1 MKPGYKIIIALL
13 VIYVGVKIKSNLEIS
28 PYKNQ
33 IKTFVSDLKDSKYF
47 QAQDIL
53 DIPLQSK
60 VSIQRLIDFAKE
72 NNISNYNDISF
83 GDWDEDDNNYSLEG
97 KVEYTDDKDIQFD
110 AILKKDSNS
119 KIRIKSFRLNNDM
132 LDINSSDF

>member
-28 PYKNQ
+28 PYKNR
-33 IKTFVSDLKDSKYF
+33 IKIFVSDLKDSKYF

-97 KVEYTDDKDIQFD
+97 KVEYADDKDIQFD

-119 KIRIKSFRLNNDM
+119 KIRIKSFRLNNDT
-132 LDINSSDF
+132 LDTNSSDF

>member
-1 MKPGYKIIIALL
+1 VKPGYKIIIALL

>member
-13 VIYVGVKIKSNLEIS
+13 VIYVGVKIKSNLEVS
-28 PYKNQ
+28 PYKSQ

-97 KVEYTDDKDIQFD
+97 KVEYTNDKDIQFD

>member
-28 PYKNQ
+28 PYKNR
-33 IKTFVSDLKDSKYF
+33 IKIFVSDLKDSKYF

-97 KVEYTDDKDIQFD
+97 IVEYADDKDIQFD

-119 KIRIKSFRLNNDM
+119 KIRIKSFRLNNDT
-132 LDINSSDF
+132 LDTNSSDF